1 MRRPPFLIRLA
12 RRLLREEL
20 RNLELQA
27 ENAQMQLG
35 TCRALLATTM
45 RERDKFEAALD
56 NVCADLALLKKQR
69 RRERQQIRFWI
80 TRSRVPKAI
89 AKARWN

>member
-1 MRRPPFLIRLA
+1 MHRPPFLIRFA
-12 RRLLREEL
+12 RWVLRPEL

-27 ENAQMQLG
+27 ENAQLQLA

-45 RERDKFEAALD
+45 RDRDHVETALD
-56 NVCADLALLKKQR
+56 NTCAELAKLKKAR

-80 TRSRVPKAI
+80 TRSRVPKTVAN
-89 AKARWN
+89 ARWN